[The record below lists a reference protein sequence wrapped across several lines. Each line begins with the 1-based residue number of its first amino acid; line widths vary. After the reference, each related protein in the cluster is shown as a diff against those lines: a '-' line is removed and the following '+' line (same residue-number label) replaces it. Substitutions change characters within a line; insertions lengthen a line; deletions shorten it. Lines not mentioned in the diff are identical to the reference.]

1 MNERSADVFDAP
13 KLRWE
18 PGRYHPAVVLPP
30 GYEVYDFTQGYD
42 PERARASAWGVGRYD
57 ERRVG
62 MYTDPLFTAD
72 ARDLHVGVDIAAP
85 VGVAV
90 HAFDDGAV
98 HRFGYNP
105 AAGDYGWT
113 LVTAHAH
120 GGRTLYALHG
130 HLAARSCEGRR
141 EGQRVRR
148 GEVIAWIGDRHENGG
163 WNPHLHFQLSWER
176 PEVADLPGVVR
187 FADRAQ
193 ALARYP
199 DPRGVLG
206 PLYEDARSAAAR

>member
-1 MNERSADVFDAP
+1 MQTPPAITWA
-13 KLRWE
+13 
-18 PGRYHPAVVLPP
+18 PGRFHPVVVLPP
-30 GYEVYDFTQGYD
+30 SYEVYDFTAGYD

-62 MYTDPLFTAD
+62 MYTDPLFAQD

-90 HAFDDGAV
+90 HAFSEGWV

-105 AAGDYGWT
+105 AKGDYGWT
-113 LVTAHAH
+113 LITAHGLEGA
-120 GGRTLYALHG
+120 TLYALHG
-130 HLAARSCEGRR
+130 HLAARSCEGRA
-141 EGQRVRR
+141 EGQRVAK

-176 PEVADLPGVVR
+176 PETHDLPGVVR
-187 FADRAQ
+187 AADRAR
-193 ALARYP
+193 ALRVYP
-199 DPRGVLG
+199 DPRCVLG
-206 PLYEDARSAAAR
+206 PLYGDGAVRG